1 MAWLKTMRQQ
11 GACWAGRG
19 IDLLFP
25 PRCVFCRQDIPSDNR
40 GHAHDSAAGRPRPGT
55 ICDQCV
61 RDLSSDVSRCL
72 GCGEAC
78 SSDVGCRRCRSHR
91 DWDGIVVLA
100 GYGDRVRDAVLRA
113 KHPAGDDTSRALA
126 EIMVEK
132 HRDTLMGWGIDGIVP
147 VPMHWL
153 RRACRGT
160 SAADELAQRIA
171 DLMRVPYQR
180 LLVRRRAT
188 RMQNELPIE
197 ERRDNL
203 QAAFRARRRV
213 DGKSILLVD
222 DVVTS
227 GATLA
232 TCRQAIVSAGAKAV
246 FAAVVAKADRSS
258 LQQ

>member
-1 MAWLKTMRQQ
+1 MAWLEIMRQQ
-11 GACWAGRG
+11 GARWAGRG
-19 IDLLFP
+19 VDLLFP
-25 PRCVFCRQDIPSDNR
+25 PRCVFCRQDILFDNR
-40 GHAHDSAAGRPRPGT
+40 GNVQDSAAGWARPST
-55 ICDQCV
+55 LCDQCV
-61 RDLSSDVSRCL
+61 RALSSDVSRCL
-72 GCGEAC
+72 SCGEAC
-78 SSDVGCRRCRSHR
+78 SNAVGCRRCRSHR

-126 EIMVEK
+126 ALLVGK
-132 HRDTLMGWGIDGIVP
+132 HRDTLMGWGIDAIVP

-153 RRACRGT
+153 RRAYRGT
-160 SAADELAQRIA
+160 SAADELAHRMA
-171 DLMRVPYQR
+171 GLMRVPHQR

-203 QAAFRARRRV
+203 HAAFRVRRRV

-227 GATLA
+227 GTTLA
-232 TCRQAIVSAGAKAV
+232 TCRQAIVAAGAKAV
-246 FAAVVAKADRSS
+246 FAAVVAKADRSA
-258 LQQ
+258 LEQ